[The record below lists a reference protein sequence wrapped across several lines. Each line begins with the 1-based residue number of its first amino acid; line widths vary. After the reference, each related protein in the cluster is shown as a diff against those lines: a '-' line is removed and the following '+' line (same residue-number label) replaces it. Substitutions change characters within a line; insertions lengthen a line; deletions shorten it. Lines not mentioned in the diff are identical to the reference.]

1 MKKSI
6 IIVIGSFLLVI
17 LTTIG
22 SFILGGTYATTNYQN
37 QVKAYHNYYQ
47 KTEILLDSVYSQNED
62 YFRDVLMETD
72 TYFNYEESR
81 DNLTDMNIEI
91 ANYKNNK

>member
-1 MKKSI
+1 MKK
-6 IIVIGSFLLVI
+6 LI

-22 SFILGGTYATTNYQN
+22 SFLLGGTIATIYFQN
-37 QVKAYHNYYQ
+37 QVKAYHIYYQ

-62 YFRDVLMETD
+62 YFLDCLMETD
-72 TYFNYEESR
+72 TYFYYEESM
-81 DNLTDMNIEI
+81 DNLINKNLEI

>member
-6 IIVIGSFLLVI
+6 IIAIGSFLL
-17 LTTIG
+17 
-22 SFILGGTYATTNYQN
+22 GGTIATIYYQN
-37 QVKAYHNYYQ
+37 QVEAYHNYYQ

-62 YFRDVLMETD
+62 YFLDVLMETD
-72 TYFNYEESR
+72 TYYNYEESM
-81 DNLTDMNIEI
+81 DILIDKNLEI

>member
-1 MKKSI
+1 MKTI
-6 IIVIGSFLLVI
+6 ILTALGSFLLWG
-17 LTTIG
+17 TI
-22 SFILGGTYATTNYQN
+22 ATICFQN

-81 DNLTDMNIEI
+81 DNLIDRNLEI
-91 ANYKNNK
+91 ANYKNNR

>member
-6 IIVIGSFLLVI
+6 IIAIGSFLL
-17 LTTIG
+17 
-22 SFILGGTYATTNYQN
+22 GGTIATIYYKN
-37 QVKAYHNYYQ
+37 QVEAYHNYYQ

-62 YFRDVLMETD
+62 YFLDVLMETD

-81 DNLTDMNIEI
+81 DNLTDKNLEI

>member
-1 MKKSI
+1 MKK
-6 IIVIGSFLLVI
+6 LI

-22 SFILGGTYATTNYQN
+22 SFLLGGTIATIYFQN

-62 YFRDVLMETD
+62 YFLDCLMETD
-72 TYFNYEESR
+72 TYFYYEESM
-81 DNLTDMNIEI
+81 DNLINKNLEI

>member
-6 IIVIGSFLLVI
+6 IITIGSFLL
-17 LTTIG
+17 
-22 SFILGGTYATTNYQN
+22 GGTIATIYFQN
-37 QVKAYHNYYQ
+37 QVEAYHHYYHN
-47 KTEILLDSVYSQNED
+47 TEVLLDSVYSQNED
-62 YFRDVLMETD
+62 YFLDVLMETD

-81 DNLTDMNIEI
+81 DNLTDRHLEI

>member
-1 MKKSI
+1 MKTI
-6 IIVIGSFLLVI
+6 IITSILGSFLL
-17 LTTIG
+17 
-22 SFILGGTYATTNYQN
+22 GGTFATIYFYS

-62 YFRDVLMETD
+62 YFLDCLMETD
-72 TYFNYEESR
+72 TYFDYEESR
-81 DNLTDMNIEI
+81 DNLTDKNLEI

>member
-1 MKKSI
+1 MKTI
-6 IIVIGSFLLVI
+6 ILTIIGSFLL
-17 LTTIG
+17 
-22 SFILGGTYATTNYQN
+22 GGTIATIYFHN

-62 YFRDVLMETD
+62 YFLDCLMETD
-72 TYFNYEESR
+72 TYFDYEESR
-81 DNLTDMNIEI
+81 DNLTDKNLEI